1 MARGLSYY
9 PFNSHLFFAII
20 PLITSNE
27 PVYDATDCTWVDC
40 DDHMVNL
47 SLRRNMINASHFFS
61 QAYKEWYTTV
71 IYHAFK

>member
-27 PVYDATDCTWVDC
+27 PVYDATDCTWVDY
-40 DDHMVNL
+40 V
-47 SLRRNMINASHFFS
+47 MIT
-61 QAYKEWYTTV
+61 W
-71 IYHAFK
+71 